1 MHFNTSAAGDFSAAT
16 KLAKDVIFFFFFIVT
31 GDTLERAT
39 PTA

>member
-16 KLAKDVIFFFFFIVT
+16 KLAKDVIFFFFIVT

>member
-16 KLAKDVIFFFFFIVT
+16 KWQKIFFFIVT

-39 PTA
+39 PTG